1 MKVSSRA
8 CTVTVCAKCCAQD
21 VAAVQLMLLRNALAV
36 SSILLTLSPA
46 LTLPRLFQNRVLQ
59 MMPSL
64 VPESREQCNASEIA
78 NLSFFLRH
86 SPTLTL
92 ADPLSPTG
100 PIAHIFYRKRD
111 AILRREM
118 VGVCLSYSP

>member
-86 SPTLTL
+86 SPTMAL
-92 ADPLSPTG
+92 ADPLSSMG